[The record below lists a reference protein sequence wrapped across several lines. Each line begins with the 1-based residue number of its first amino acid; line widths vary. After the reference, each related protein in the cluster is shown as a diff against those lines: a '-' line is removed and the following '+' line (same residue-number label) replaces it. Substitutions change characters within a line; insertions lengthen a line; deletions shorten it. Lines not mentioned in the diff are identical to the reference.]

1 MFKVSGSISVK
12 IILAFL
18 GEKALA
24 VETNVYYG
32 MVTSSPRFKSI
43 RMATYLERSL
53 IVALNVLLIFGN
65 SYKVYFT

>member
-1 MFKVSGSISVK
+1 MFKVLDSIAVK

-18 GEKALA
+18 GKMALA

-43 RMATYLERSL
+43 RMATYLEQSHIVSL
-53 IVALNVLLIFGN
+53 NILLIFGN
-65 SYKVYFT
+65 SYKAYFT